1 MNKLYVV
8 RKSKESH
15 MKLKLEKDDY
25 NILDD
30 IKGYV
35 WRIKSYKATGIRR

>member
-1 MNKLYVV
+1 
-8 RKSKESH
+8 

-30 IKGYV
+30 PKGYV
-35 WRIKSYKATGIRR
+35 WRIKTYKATGIRLK